1 MASFY
6 RRFVGATTLPKS
18 LSQTD
23 VDESFSLSDGD
34 VEAIRSSFRGVGR
47 LGAGIQLVVLRATG
61 RSLDSFTGL
70 PKLLLKSLCKSVG
83 MRELEIASLRTLYNR
98 AATRSDHLRWV
109 REHAEFHLFTSED
122 QGQLVDALS
131 QWSGS
136 AISVDDLVKQAEI
149 WLFERRCALPGD
161 RALRDQARAA
171 FAAQDA
177 AALSAI
183 REGVPER
190 ELKIALERVFAKRK
204 GRGGGTILD
213 WLRTPAA
220 RQSQQTLNNTT
231 HKVRYLKALRVHEW
245 NLSKIPVARMNAYA
259 QSVVHRPPSD
269 TERLSLDTKTVELI
283 CFLYVTLLEL
293 TDVCVELTARRL
305 NAFMTSSKKSVLK
318 KQAKTSVGLAA
329 ERSKAKTLL
338 YDPQMSDKQKIEAL
352 QELIPNDAENLS
364 VSHASLIRQTLV
376 EEDAP
381 RVSALLNSLAPFEVR
396 GEEGSR
402 LVRQAQALRD
412 LMVKNATT
420 LPEHFDVSMVDP
432 GWQPLLLS
440 TDRKKALAALKACVI
455 MSVRRGLKGGKIWL
469 AHSRAHRAR
478 EDQLIPQAEWLKRR
492 SSIVSSMSLTTNP
505 DKFLERIFS
514 KLSNSLQELAA
525 VVEEGSVS
533 VDAEGRLSIPNIEA
547 LDVDP
552 EVSNTRDSM
561 FKIIGAVQQGH
572 LLVEVDARTGFSE
585 MLLGRKARAEVE
597 LKSVYGAVIALG
609 TGTDPKTVAKMI
621 PDLQVSQIS
630 AAMRSIEADGRLA
643 KANSRVVDFQQSF
656 PITKLWGDGDKAS
669 ADSMTVDTSPH
680 LYLSRMEYRRKQP
693 GIGIYTHV
701 LGSYSLFYNQPI
713 VLNERQA
720 SSAVH
725 GVEHYNATRREDQLK
740 LSILAVDTHG
750 YTNCAMAVA
759 KLLQFDLCVR
769 LRKLSERML
778 YLPPSLEE
786 LPEALDRLKTGKVS
800 LKKIRQGWDEL
811 LRLVASIRDGRLTAR
826 EALERLGSAAKGE
839 RLFAAADELGKLLR
853 TIFLC
858 DYFSKPAFRR
868 EMHSLLNKGESVHQ
882 LQRVVHQ
889 GRIGTQRARRGSEL
903 WAISG
908 AHTLLTN
915 CVIGWN
921 TMKMQQVV
929 DAWKLERH
937 PIEDDWVRRMGP
949 GHSSHINFHGTLAFN
964 VQDHSDALL
973 QRQPRTKRQEAQ

>member
-1 MASFY
+1 MYRNQRACHRVQRFGVYHAIWRTPLASFY

-18 LSQTD
+18 LSQND
-23 VDESFSLSDGD
+23 VDENFSLSDGD
-34 VEAIRSSFRGVGR
+34 VDAIRSSFRSVGR
-47 LGAGIQLVVLRATG
+47 LGAGIQLVVMRATG
-61 RSLDSFTGL
+61 RSLDSFAGL

-83 MRELEIASLRTLYNR
+83 VRELEIASLRTLYNR
-98 AATRSDHLRWV
+98 AATKSDHLRWA
-109 REHAEFHLFTSED
+109 RERAEFHLFSSED
-122 QGQLVDALS
+122 QLQLVDALS

-136 AISVDDLVKQAEI
+136 AISVDDLVKQSEI
-149 WLFERRCALPGD
+149 WLFERKCVLPGD
-161 RALRDQARAA
+161 RALRDEARAA

-177 AALSAI
+177 AAITAI

-220 RQSQQTLNNTT
+220 KQSQQTLNNTT
-231 HKVRYLKALRVHEW
+231 HKVRYLKTLRVHEW
-245 NLSKIPVARMNAYA
+245 NLARIPVARMNAYA

-269 TERLSLDTKTVELI
+269 TERLSPDTKTIELT

-305 NAFMTSSKKSVLK
+305 NAFVTSSKKSVLK
-318 KQAKTSVGLAA
+318 KQAKTSVNLSA
-329 ERSKAKTLL
+329 ERNKTKTLL
-338 YDPQMSDKQKIEAL
+338 YDTKMSDRQKIEAL
-352 QELIPNDAENLS
+352 QELIPNDAENPS
-364 VSHASLIRQTLV
+364 VSHASLIRQSLV
-376 EEDAP
+376 DEEAP
-381 RVSALLNSLAPFEVR
+381 RVSALLNSLAAFEVR

-402 LVRQAQALRD
+402 LVQQTQALRD

-420 LPEHFDVSMVDP
+420 LPEHFDVSMMDAV
-432 GWQPLLLS
+432 WQPLLFS
-440 TDRKKALAALKACVI
+440 PDRKKALAALKAGVL

-478 EDQLIPQAEWLKRR
+478 EEQLIPQAEWLQRR

-525 VVEEGSVS
+525 VVAEGPVS
-533 VDAEGRLSIPNIEA
+533 VDAKGRLSIPNIQA

-561 FKIIGAVQQGH
+561 FRIIGAVQQGH
-572 LLVEVDARTGFSE
+572 LLVEVDAKTGYSE

-597 LKSVYGAVIALG
+597 LKSVYGAVIALA

-621 PDLQVSQIS
+621 PDVQVSQIS
-630 AAMRSIEADGRLA
+630 ASMRSIEADGRLA
-643 KANSRVVDFQQSF
+643 KANNRVIEFQQSF

-669 ADSMTVDTSPH
+669 ADSMTVDTSSH

-725 GVEHYNATRREDQLK
+725 GVEHYNATRRRRPPSGGKFLPNRELPSW
-740 LSILAVDTHG
+740 L
-750 YTNCAMAVA
+750 YRMAVTTSFRA
-759 KLLQFDLCVR
+759 
-769 LRKLSERML
+769 
-778 YLPPSLEE
+778 
-786 LPEALDRLKTGKVS
+786 T
-800 LKKIRQGWDEL
+800 
-811 LRLVASIRDGRLTAR
+811 
-826 EALERLGSAAKGE
+826 SA
-839 RLFAAADELGKLLR
+839 
-853 TIFLC
+853 
-858 DYFSKPAFRR
+858 
-868 EMHSLLNKGESVHQ
+868 
-882 LQRVVHQ
+882 
-889 GRIGTQRARRGSEL
+889 
-903 WAISG
+903 
-908 AHTLLTN
+908 
-915 CVIGWN
+915 
-921 TMKMQQVV
+921 
-929 DAWKLERH
+929 
-937 PIEDDWVRRMGP
+937 
-949 GHSSHINFHGTLAFN
+949 
-964 VQDHSDALL
+964 
-973 QRQPRTKRQEAQ
+973 